1 MMIGVVLLACKLT
14 SAPQTSAYVTEE
26 PYESPTLILHNAPTV
41 DPGSISTLEAELTLQ
56 ARDNQEAAYRAT
68 QSARTA
74 TSTQLAEETPIP
86 PTETPTPSL
95 SPTPVIIQGMM
106 TPTFPAGGIV
116 SGTFRSIEQLDRLI
130 PGDIRDLHI
139 ATDGTVWLFS
149 ELGVASLSNGVWTVH
164 FRDGAYYFTG
174 FDWRGKPW
182 LITGDGS
189 AILVWDGVAWKCYC
203 QDQGWEAISFHPS
216 VELKNNFIPD
226 SRGRIWIT
234 TEKDVRSFDG
244 SRWRIYT
251 LEDMGF
257 EETEETADYD
267 GFYLP
272 VVHVDRQGRV
282 WVGDCDFQGESPVGQ
297 GARWFD
303 GNTWVGDDTPVNDGC
318 VMDIESDRQGRIWI
332 GLDQE
337 LWRYNPEENNWT
349 SIDPPDAPAGRFG
362 WIQDLEFD
370 QNGELWP
377 TFIGCG
383 GASCDTYRLRYHL
396 QGNEWNQID
405 DLGDYK
411 DQGILFDPS
420 GGAWLMGNENIYQVR
435 GESLREVSNLTVLAA
450 AQDPEGWLWLAA
462 EYQGRT
468 FLWRQIPS
476 NESP

>member
-1 MMIGVVLLACKLT
+1 
-14 SAPQTSAYVTEE
+14 
-26 PYESPTLILHNAPTV
+26 
-41 DPGSISTLEAELTLQ
+41 
-56 ARDNQEAAYRAT
+56 
-68 QSARTA
+68 
-74 TSTQLAEETPIP
+74 
-86 PTETPTPSL
+86 
-95 SPTPVIIQGMM
+95 
-106 TPTFPAGGIV
+106 
-116 SGTFRSIEQLDRLI
+116 
-130 PGDIRDLHI
+130 
-139 ATDGTVWLFS
+139 
-149 ELGVASLSNGVWTVH
+149 
-164 FRDGAYYFTG
+164 
-174 FDWRGKPW
+174 
-182 LITGDGS
+182 
-189 AILVWDGVAWKCYC
+189 
-203 QDQGWEAISFHPS
+203 
-216 VELKNNFIPD
+216 
-226 SRGRIWIT
+226 
-234 TEKDVRSFDG
+234 
-244 SRWRIYT
+244 
-251 LEDMGF
+251 MGF